1 MSNRLTITNPEVFHT
16 LFRPTVY
23 VDKYIWKSKT
33 GHIVITLKR
42 HPTPNGYYNGYY
54 KLEITAPHIN
64 WSGFVNLPDKL
75 TVFQSEVFDVLN
87 LKDA

>member
-16 LFRPTVY
+16 SFRPTVY

-33 GHIVITLKR
+33 GRIVITLKR
-42 HPTPNGYYNGYY
+42 HPTPNGYY

-64 WSGFVNLPDKL
+64 WSGFINPPDKL
-75 TVFQSEVFDVLN
+75 TVLQSAVSDVLN
-87 LKDA
+87 IKLA